1 MWLIFSIN
9 MISPGM
15 PMLPA
20 LVSIYACGDR
30 KLSNMKNLG
39 PPAIQIQPK
48 ALDQNKLRPSTDN
61 YVF

>member
-1 MWLIFSIN
+1 

-30 KLSNMKNLG
+30 KLSNIKNLG